1 VIVLGIETST
11 EQVSCAIGG
20 VEGVIASVECGPGIP
35 LPGRQRATPR
45 HAEVLVPAIE
55 FMCAQSRVGL
65 DQVRAI
71 AVGTGPGMF
80 TGVRVGVATAKSL
93 AHALEVP
100 MVGIESLDLV
110 AFTRRHSA
118 RLVAVVMDA
127 RRDEVYASLYQ
138 PVPAGVQRLWGP
150 RLCSVNEVV
159 SELSAAGGRVLAV
172 GSGAARYAAELG
184 REAEIEVDPTS
195 AFPTASALVSL
206 AHACAVREEYVRPVD
221 IEPIYL
227 RPAATARKSS

>member
-1 VIVLGIETST
+1 MIVLGIETST

-20 VEGVIASVECGPGIP
+20 VEGVIASVECGPGLP

-45 HAEVLVPAIE
+45 HAEVLVPSIE

-65 DQVRAI
+65 DQVRAV

-80 TGVRVGVATAKSL
+80 TGVRVGVSTAKSL
-93 AHALEVP
+93 AQALGVP

-127 RRDEVYASLYQ
+127 RRDEVYVSLYQ

-150 RLCSVNEVV
+150 RLCGVDEVV
-159 SELSAAGGRVLAV
+159 SELAAVGARVLAV
-172 GSGAARYAAELG
+172 GSGAARYAEELG
-184 REAEIEVDPTS
+184 REAEVEIDTTE

-206 AHACAVREEYVRPVD
+206 AHARVLREEYVQPID

-227 RPAATARKSS
+227 RPAATPKAAS